1 MAVKTKAIDIRTEQG
16 QYMQITG
23 NYAAAYG
30 AKLARP
36 DVITA
41 YPITPMSSII
51 EKLSQF
57 VESGELNSKYI
68 MMDSEHSVMAAMIG
82 ACETGA
88 RTFTATGAQGLAYM
102 HEMMHWAGRGRM
114 PIVMV
119 VVNRTLGSPSQLGAE
134 QDDILSNFNTAWMMF
149 FCEYN
154 QEVLDTVLMAYRIG
168 EQVGLPVAVVL
179 EGFTTSHT
187 TEPVLVPNQEL
198 VDRFLPVK
206 RTVKYKLD
214 PKDPHNFVTCPS
226 MSGPGLMSTFRQ
238 RRRIEDAME
247 VAKLVTR
254 TAFDEFEEIF
264 GRHYDTIERVNTE
277 AADVIIVTT
286 QTMASAARIAI
297 TEASQNGRKVGL
309 AKLMMYRPFPTDDL
323 YAAIGKAKKVIVIDR
338 NVAFGHAGVFAL
350 EVKAAMYNQENRPP
364 VFGFIS
370 GLSGTPVTPRT
381 VHEMLDYT
389 YEHDKPEGDQ
399 IWKGL
404 EPTP

>member
-1 MAVKTKAIDIRTEQG
+1 MAVKAKAIDIRTEQG
-16 QYMQITG
+16 RYMQITG

-36 DVITA
+36 DVVTA

-57 VESGELNSKYI
+57 VESGEMKSRYI
-68 MMDSEHSVMAAMIG
+68 IMDSEHSVMAALIG

-88 RTFTATGAQGLAYM
+88 RTFTATSAQGLAYM
-102 HEMMHWAGRGRM
+102 HEMMHWSGRGRM
-114 PIVMV
+114 PIVMA

-134 QDDILSNFNTAWMMF
+134 QDDILSDFNTGWMML

-154 QEVLDTVLMAYRIG
+154 QEILDSVLLAYKIG

-187 TEPVLVPNQEL
+187 TEPVLVPKQEL

-206 RTVKYKLD
+206 RTVRYKLD
-214 PKDPHNFVTCPS
+214 PADPHNFVTCPE

-238 RRRIEDAME
+238 RRRIQDAFDLAKP
-247 VAKLVTR
+247 VAKM
-254 TAFDEFEEIF
+254 AFDEFYRIF
-264 GRHYDTIERVNTE
+264 GRRYNTIECVNTDD
-277 AADVIIVTT
+277 ADVIIVTT
-286 QTMASAARIAI
+286 QTMASSARIAMNQ
-297 TEASQNGRKVGL
+297 ARKDGKKVGL
-309 AKLMMYRPFPTDDL
+309 AKILMYRPFPTEDL
-323 YAAIGKAKKVIVIDR
+323 YAAVNKAKKLAVIDR

-350 EVKAAMYNQENRPP
+350 EVKAAMYNHEKRPP
-364 VFGFIS
+364 VYGFIS
-370 GLSGTPVTPRT
+370 GLSGTPVTPKI
-381 VHEMLDYT
+381 VHEMLDYC
-389 YEHDKPEGDQ
+389 YQHDMPEGDQ

-404 EPTP
+404 EPAK